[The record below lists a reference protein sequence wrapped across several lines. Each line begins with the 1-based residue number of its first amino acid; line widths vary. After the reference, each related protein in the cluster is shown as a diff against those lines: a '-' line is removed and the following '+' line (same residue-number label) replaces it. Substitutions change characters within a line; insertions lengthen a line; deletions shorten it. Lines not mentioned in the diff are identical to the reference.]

1 MDLKYYLIDQNS
13 KLDIVLVSKQEQII
27 RDLL

>member
-13 KLDIVLVSKQEQII
+13 KLDFVLVSKQEQII